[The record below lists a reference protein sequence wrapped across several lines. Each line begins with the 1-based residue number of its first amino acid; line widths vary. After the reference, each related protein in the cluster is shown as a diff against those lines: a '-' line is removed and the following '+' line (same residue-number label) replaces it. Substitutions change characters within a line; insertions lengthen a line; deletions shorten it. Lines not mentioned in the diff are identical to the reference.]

1 MITIGIINNCSARKG
16 KQVAYA
22 IQQLRQLDFDIA
34 VMEPGSKTTYDKYLV
49 MEDNRTHVTDNQTIL
64 VEDDATEEIIAELL
78 LQKLPFNFEQLP
90 LLVEGESKIIKY
102 WTPKVVIEKFK
113 PTVYSYTHN
122 RYGLVDGTDA
132 VRIKFTTAVCR
143 KMVVEGKNKPFAPAS
158 AFLAEIENEQGLF
171 IVQRLVD
178 TCNIETRIK
187 RYHIGSPVHRYL
199 YTAKYPS
206 TLPDQTPVTSW
217 TRFEKPVVCFDW
229 RHPLTDEND
238 KRLADE
244 PISDDYA
251 ALWIEDVPFAKK
263 MALETFLW
271 LEDMFRQSGITLI
284 DMCIFIDRSG
294 RIIYGEISPDCMRI
308 RWNSPHPEQAESMD
322 KDLWRKGAAPEK
334 LYENYKKAYSSMF
347 NTPGVV
353 AYPGNMSH

>member
-1 MITIGIINNCSARKG
+1 MKNIGIINHCSALTGSR
-16 KQVAYA
+16 VAYA
-22 IQQLRQLDFDIA
+22 VQQLQELEFPITLIDPSLSEKYDICLLLKDTPEQAPDPHTITINTA
-34 VMEPGSKTTYDKYLV
+34 V
-49 MEDNRTHVTDNQTIL
+49 QT
-64 VEDDATEEIIAELL
+64 ESIIERI
-78 LQKLPFNFEQLP
+78 LQKLPFDFEQLS

-132 VRIKFTTAVCR
+132 IRIKFTTAIYR
-143 KMVVEGKNKPFAPAS
+143 KMTAYGKGRPYAPAS

-171 IVQRLVD
+171 IVQHLVD

-206 TLPDQTPVTSW
+206 TRKDQAPITTW
-217 TRFEKPVVCFDW
+217 TRFDTPVVCFDW
-229 RHPLTDEND
+229 RHPLTDEKNN
-238 KRLADE
+238 RLADE

-251 ALWIEDVPFAKK
+251 ALWILDLPFAKK

-271 LEDMFRQSGITLI
+271 LEKMFFQSGITLI
-284 DMCIFIDRSG
+284 DMCIFIDRTG
-294 RIIYGEISPDCMRI
+294 KLIYGEISPDCMRI
-308 RWNSPHPEQAESMD
+308 RWNSLHPEQAESMD

-334 LYENYKKAYSSMF
+334 LYENYEKAYSSMF
-347 NTPGVV
+347 NI
-353 AYPGNMSH
+353 NQE

>member
-1 MITIGIINNCSARKG
+1 MMTIGIINNCTALAG
-16 KQVAYA
+16 KRVIHAV
-22 IQQLRQLDFDIA
+22 QQLHDLDFDIA
-34 VMEPGSKTTYDKYLV
+34 VMEPASMPTHDIYLV
-49 MEDNRTHVTDNQTIL
+49 MEDTGQPATDEQTIL
-64 VEDDATEEIIAELL
+64 VADDDHEERIIEYI
-78 LQKLPFNFEQLP
+78 LQKLPFNFDQLP

-132 VRIKFTTAVCR
+132 IRIKFTTAVYR
-143 KMVVEGKNKPFAPAS
+143 KMAADGKGRPFAPAS

-171 IVQRLVD
+171 IVQQLVD
-178 TCNIETRIK
+178 ACNVETRIK
-187 RYHIGSPVHRYL
+187 RYHVGSPVHRYL

-206 TLPDQTPVTSW
+206 TQQNEAPIKLW
-217 TRFEKPVVCFDW
+217 TRFDTPVVCFDW
-229 RHPLTDEND
+229 RHPLTDEKNN
-238 KRLADE
+238 RLADE

-251 ALWIEDVPFAKK
+251 ALWIQDMPFAKK

-271 LEDMFRQSGITLI
+271 LEEMFFQSGITLI

-308 RWNSPHPEQAESMD
+308 RWNSQHPEQAESMD

-334 LYENYKKAYSSMF
+334 LYENYEKAYASMF
-347 NTPGVV
+347 NTSGVA
-353 AYPGNMSH
+353 AYPGDMSH

>member
-1 MITIGIINNCSARKG
+1 MSNMMTIGIINHCHALPGNNVPHA
-16 KQVAYA
+16 V
-22 IQQLRQLDFDIA
+22 QQLQDLDFPIALIGASLTEKYDICLTLKDRPDPA
-34 VMEPGSKTTYDKYLV
+34 SEAHTIVINAGEFTESIME
-49 MEDNRTHVTDNQTIL
+49 RI
-64 VEDDATEEIIAELL
+64 
-78 LQKLPFNFEQLP
+78 LQKLPFDFEQLS

-132 VRIKFTTAVCR
+132 IRIKFTTAVYR
-143 KMVVEGKNKPFAPAS
+143 KMTAYSKGRPYAPAS

-171 IVQRLVD
+171 IVQQLVD
-178 TCNIETRIK
+178 TCNVETRIK

-206 TLPDQTPVTSW
+206 TRKDEAPITPW
-217 TRFEKPVVCFDW
+217 TRFDTPVVCFDW
-229 RHPLTDEND
+229 RHPLTDEKNN
-238 KRLADE
+238 RLADE

-251 ALWIEDVPFAKK
+251 ALWILDLPFAKK

-271 LEDMFRQSGITLI
+271 LEKMFFQSGITLI
-284 DMCIFIDRSG
+284 DMCIFIDRTG
-294 RIIYGEISPDCMRI
+294 KLIYGEISPDCMRI
-308 RWNSPHPEQAESMD
+308 RWNSLHPEQAESMD

-334 LYENYKKAYSSMF
+334 LYENYEKAYSSMF
-347 NTPGVV
+347 NI
-353 AYPGNMSH
+353 HQD

>member
-1 MITIGIINNCSARKG
+1 MMTIGIINKCNPLPGDPVSEA
-16 KQVAYA
+16 V
-22 IQQLRQLDFDIA
+22 QQLQQLDFQVSIIDLKEA
-34 VMEPGSKTTYDKYLV
+34 PTYD
-49 MEDNRTHVTDNQTIL
+49 IC
-64 VEDDATEEIIAELL
+64 LL
-78 LQKLPFNFEQLP
+78 LKNAPAPATDTNTIVIADGEQTATIVERILQKIPFDFDELA

-102 WTPKVVIEKFK
+102 WTSKVVIEKFK

-122 RYGLVDGTDA
+122 RYGLVAGTDA
-132 VRIKFTTAVCR
+132 IRIKFTTAIYR
-143 KMVVEGKNKPFAPAS
+143 KMTVYGKGRAYAPAS

-178 TCNIETRIK
+178 TCNVETRIK

-199 YTAKYPS
+199 YTARYPS
-206 TLPDQTPVTSW
+206 TRDDEAPITPW
-217 TRFEKPVVCFDW
+217 TRFDAPVVCFDW
-229 RHPLTDEND
+229 RHPLTDENN

-251 ALWIEDVPFAKK
+251 ALWIQDLPFAKK

-271 LEDMFRQSGITLI
+271 LEKMFFQSGITLI

-294 RIIYGEISPDCMRI
+294 KLIYGEISPDCMRI
-308 RWNSPHPEQAESMD
+308 RWNSLHPDQAESMD

-334 LYENYKKAYSSMF
+334 LYENYEKAYSSMF
-347 NTPGVV
+347 NINQV
-353 AYPGNMSH
+353 

>member
-1 MITIGIINNCSARKG
+1 MSNMMTIGIINHCHALPGNKVPQAL
-16 KQVAYA
+16 
-22 IQQLRQLDFDIA
+22 QQLQDLGFRMTLPESAPAEPYDICLTLKDS
-34 VMEPGSKTTYDKYLV
+34 PGLNSD
-49 MEDNRTHVTDNQTIL
+49 THTI
-64 VEDDATEEIIAELL
+64 VINAAATIENIIECI
-78 LQKLPFNFEQLP
+78 LQKLPFDFDALP

-132 VRIKFTTAVCR
+132 IRIKFTTAVYR
-143 KMVVEGKNKPFAPAS
+143 KMTAYSKGRAYAPAS

-171 IVQRLVD
+171 IVQQLVD
-178 TCNIETRIK
+178 TCNVETRIK

-206 TLPDQTPVTSW
+206 TRQDQAPITPW
-217 TRFEKPVVCFDW
+217 TRFDTPVVCFDW
-229 RHPLTDEND
+229 RHPLTDENN

-251 ALWIEDVPFAKK
+251 ALWILDLPFAKK

-271 LEDMFRQSGITLI
+271 LEEMFFQSGITLI
-284 DMCIFIDRSG
+284 DMCIFIDRTG
-294 RIIYGEISPDCMRI
+294 KLIYGEISPDCMRI
-308 RWNSPHPEQAESMD
+308 RWNSIHPEQAESMD

-334 LYENYKKAYSSMF
+334 LYENYEKAYSSMF
-347 NTPGVV
+347 SIQPD
-353 AYPGNMSH
+353 